1 MPYFAAFSLSTE
13 MVKDGVVLSSPS
25 STSTVPSVF
34 STTFATSP
42 ASSCSLSRSF
52 PFTLIVSPLPI
63 SDVISEAEVSVV
75 TSQSMSFVSSSNC
88 SITSALLTSDSSSRI
103 IYMEIL
109 SVELPPIM
117 ERALPPAMAPM
128 VSIPSIV
135 NAFSTTSSAI
145 SVSSSKVSVSSSFA
159 EIVALIWFVSIFISM
174 KEYPLENAA
183 TTLVPSKTITAIN
196 TIGLKR
202 RHTAKIFP

>member
-42 ASSCSLSRSF
+42 ASSCSLSRLF

-63 SDVISEAEVSVV
+63 NAVISEAEVSVV
-75 TSQSMSFVSSSNC
+75 TSQSISLVSSSNC
-88 SITSALLTSDSSSRI
+88 AVTSALLTSDSSSRI

-109 SVELPPIM
+109 SVELLPIM

-128 VSIPSIV
+128 VSMPSIV

-145 SVSSSKVSVSSSFA
+145 SVSSSNVSV
-159 EIVALIWFVSIFISM
+159 
-174 KEYPLENAA
+174 
-183 TTLVPSKTITAIN
+183 
-196 TIGLKR
+196 
-202 RHTAKIFP
+202 